1 MVGHR
6 ALVPLVFLIVTLSL
20 TGCSALFREGPF
32 QPPASW
38 PITTASGK
46 QSISLLISG
55 ETIGKDV
62 HTLKE
67 YRDSFYAEER
77 LPFSEVRY
85 RGWGSIAKAYRDSD
99 IFSDVKIGAFD
110 TDLRAEIHV
119 LRRHEFSLWRNLT
132 SLFTAFIVPASAQD
146 EVIITTTLKN
156 RELQSMGTF
165 EKAETVIVR
174 TQLFLIFTFPFY
186 MKDNPGFSMKDKVWS
201 ELVYDLN
208 RSILSQAYEEGVV

>member
-6 ALVPLVFLIVTLSL
+6 ALVPLVFITVVVSLSA
-20 TGCSALFREGPF
+20 CAAFREGPF

-38 PITTASGK
+38 PITTASSK

-55 ETIGKDV
+55 ETIAKDV

-67 YRDSFYAEER
+67 YRNSFPAGER
-77 LPFSEVRY
+77 LPTSDVRH
-85 RGWGSIAKAYRDSD
+85 RGLNSIAKAYRDSGL
-99 IFSDVKIGAFD
+99 FSDVKIGTWN

-208 RSILSQAYEEGVV
+208 RAIISQAYDEGVIQ